1 MVHAME
7 EKPWEP
13 RTAYR
18 RCNKFNCMIK
28 EQYILC
34 GFKGNNCRTV
44 VTLQRFRNNE
54 QWIVGWMRDLVRLR
68 VVKKWRVDRGT
79 RDKEWQAQK
88 GASAKEERAK
98 EMAAK
103 NKGTEAPRNSLELVK

>member
-1 MVHAME
+1 MDE
-7 EKPWEP
+7 
-13 RTAYR
+13 
-18 RCNKFNCMIK
+18 
-28 EQYILC
+28 
-34 GFKGNNCRTV
+34 
-44 VTLQRFRNNE
+44 
-54 QWIVGWMRDLVRLR
+54 GWMRDLVRLR

>member
-1 MVHAME
+1 
-7 EKPWEP
+7 
-13 RTAYR
+13 
-18 RCNKFNCMIK
+18 
-28 EQYILC
+28 
-34 GFKGNNCRTV
+34 
-44 VTLQRFRNNE
+44 
-54 QWIVGWMRDLVRLR
+54 